1 MIINLT
7 HLHRLEEFTDGQT
20 KLLQDWQTQT
30 DKYKIQNHE
39 TNQYK
44 AQSWIRAVG
53 GRIHS
58 KNCSR
63 FSNKS
68 IARLLQGLK
77 STMDRYQFN
86 VVVNN
91 DDDDDDDNGDKDDDI
106 GIDDD
111 DRDQISIVPDP
122 ACDSD

>member
-53 GRIHS
+53 G
-58 KNCSR
+58 KNSQQE
-63 FSNKS
+63 
-68 IARLLQGLK
+68 LQQIVKQIYCTPSLG
-77 STMDRYQFN
+77 FE
-86 VVVNN
+86 VN
-91 DDDDDDDNGDKDDDI
+91 DG
-106 GIDDD
+106 
-111 DRDQISIVPDP
+111 
-122 ACDSD
+122 